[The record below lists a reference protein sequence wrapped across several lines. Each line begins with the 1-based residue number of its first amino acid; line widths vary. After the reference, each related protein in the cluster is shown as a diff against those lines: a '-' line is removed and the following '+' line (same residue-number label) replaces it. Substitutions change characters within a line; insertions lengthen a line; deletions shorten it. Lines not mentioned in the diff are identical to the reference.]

1 MNLPIEPGVPVR
13 VADLTLGHDPVAP
26 SQTLHGALAVRSA
39 SLATLGDV
47 EVGVWECTAGA
58 STDIEVDEIFVVISG
73 RARIDFTSPVLP
85 SIEVGPGDLVRLAAG
100 MQTVWTVT
108 QTLRKVYIASGESAA
123 TAPARE

>member
-1 MNLPIEPGVPVR
+1 MNVPLEPGVVVR
-13 VADLTLGHDPVAP
+13 LADLTLGHDPVDPAQTIKGAP
-26 SQTLHGALAVRSA
+26 MVGSA

-58 STDIEVDEIFVVISG
+58 STDTEVDEIFVVISG
-73 RARIDFTSPVLP
+73 RARIDFTSPALP
-85 SIEVGPGDLVRLAAG
+85 SSEVGPGDLVRLAAG

-123 TAPARE
+123 TALARE